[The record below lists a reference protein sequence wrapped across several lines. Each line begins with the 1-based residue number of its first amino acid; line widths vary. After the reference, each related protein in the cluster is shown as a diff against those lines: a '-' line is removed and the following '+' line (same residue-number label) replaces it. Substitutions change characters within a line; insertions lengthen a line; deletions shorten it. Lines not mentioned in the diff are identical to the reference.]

1 MRKATRTQW
10 IKCSIAILLYLIFL
24 IWVKSWWGLIVVPFI
39 FDIYITKKIPWSFW
53 KKSKNPTV
61 RSVMSWVDAIVFA
74 LVAVYFVNI
83 YVFQNYQIP
92 SSSLEK
98 SLLVGDFL
106 YVSKMSYG
114 PRVPNTPLSM
124 PLAQHTLPILNTKS
138 YIEWPQW
145 KYKRVP
151 GFGKV
156 KLNDIVV
163 FNFPAGDT
171 VALNFQ
177 DADFYTLAYNIGK
190 QIYPNPIDMDSLT
203 REQQK
208 TVYDLY
214 YNAGRK
220 EILSNPQRYGKVVTR
235 PVDRR
240 ENYVKRC
247 VGLPGD
253 TLQIINGQV
262 MIDGK
267 AIENPEN
274 LQFNYFVQ
282 TTGPYITEE
291 MFRELGISKADQRL
305 TPEGA
310 GYEEGLIELGLDG
323 RNAQGGLNPVY
334 HLPLTKKMYDTLSG
348 NKKLVGKIV
357 IEPEEYS
364 GEVYDLYYNAGRKE
378 ILSNPQRYGK
388 VVTRP
393 VDRRENYVKRC
404 VGLPGDTLQIIN
416 GQVMI
421 DGKAI
426 ENPENL
432 QFNYFV
438 QTTGPYITEEMF
450 RELGI
455 SKADQRLTPEG
466 AGYEEGLIE
475 LGLDGRN
482 AQGGLNP
489 VYHLPLTKK
498 MYDTLSGNKKLVG
511 KIVIEPEEYSGE
523 VYPLNLNTHWN
534 RSDYGPIWIP
544 AKGATIT
551 LTPDNLPI
559 YERCITA
566 YEGNKLEQK
575 EDGIYING
583 VKTNQYTFQMDY
595 YWMMGDNRHNSADS
609 RYWGFVP
616 EDHVVGKPIVVWL
629 SLDKDRNWF
638 DGKIRWNRI
647 FKWVD

>member
-1 MRKATRTQW
+1 MRQATRTQW
-10 IKCSIAILLYLIFL
+10 IKCTIAILLYLAFL
-24 IWVKSWWGLIVVPFI
+24 IWVRSWWGLIVVPFI

-61 RSVMSWVDAIVFA
+61 RNVMSWVDAIVFA

-83 YVFQNYQIP
+83 YIFQNYQIP

-171 VALNFQ
+171 VALNNQ
-177 DADFYTLAYNIGK
+177 QTDFYSIAYGEGQRLYPK
-190 QIYPNPIDMDSLT
+190 QIEMDSLT
-203 REQQK
+203 RQQQRA
-208 TVYDLY
+208 VYDLY
-214 YNAGRK
+214 YNAGRQQ
-220 EILSNPQRYGKVVTR
+220 ILSNPRVYGEVVYR

-253 TLQIINGQV
+253 TLQIVDGQV

-282 TTGPYITEE
+282 TTGPYITED
-291 MFRELGISKADQRL
+291 MFRELGISKADQTL
-305 TPEGA
+305 
-310 GYEEGLIELGLDG
+310 YDDSSWEETFRQIGLDN
-323 RNAQGGLNPVY
+323 RNAQGKMAPIY
-334 HLPLTKKMYDTLSG
+334 HLPLTKKMYETLSG
-348 NKKLVGKIV
+348 NKKLISKIV
-357 IEPEEYS
+357 MEPEEY
-364 GEVYDLYYNAGRKE
+364 AG
-378 ILSNPQRYGK
+378 Q
-388 VVTRP
+388 
-393 VDRRENYVKRC
+393 
-404 VGLPGDTLQIIN
+404 
-416 GQVMI
+416 M
-421 DGKAI
+421 
-426 ENPENL
+426 
-432 QFNYFV
+432 
-438 QTTGPYITEEMF
+438 
-450 RELGI
+450 
-455 SKADQRLTPEG
+455 
-466 AGYEEGLIE
+466 
-475 LGLDGRN
+475 
-482 AQGGLNP
+482 
-489 VYHLPLTKK
+489 
-498 MYDTLSGNKKLVG
+498 
-511 KIVIEPEEYSGE
+511 
-523 VYPLNLNTHWN
+523 YPLNLHTKWN
-534 RSDYGPIWIP
+534 RNNYGPIWIP

-551 LTPDNLPI
+551 LTEDNLPI
-559 YERCITA
+559 YERCIVA
-566 YEGNKLEQK
+566 YEGNKLEIK
-575 EDGIYING
+575 PDGIYING
-583 VKTNQYTFQMDY
+583 EKTDQYTFKMD
-595 YWMMGDNRHNSADS
+595 
-609 RYWGFVP
+609 YWGFVP

-629 SLDKDRNWF
+629 SLDKDRGWF
-638 DGKIRWNRI
+638 DGKIRWNRL